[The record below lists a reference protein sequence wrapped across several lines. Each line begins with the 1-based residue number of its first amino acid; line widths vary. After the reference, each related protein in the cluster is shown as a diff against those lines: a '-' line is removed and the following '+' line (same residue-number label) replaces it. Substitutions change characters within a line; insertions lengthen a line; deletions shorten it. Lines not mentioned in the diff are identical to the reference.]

1 MTAAA
6 PGRPHADH
14 RGSDRLRIPDP
25 FPAASGGEAHA
36 IFRQALLLAVLV
48 AVAAVASPLGA

>member
-1 MTAAA
+1 MN
-6 PGRPHADH
+6 PR
-14 RGSDRLRIPDP
+14 RIPERS
-25 FPAASGGEAHA
+25 AALHPGYSANAGETAA